1 MKLKAIQAIIK
12 FIFHLHLLEG
22 IVDMASLASRE
33 HGVDLLGPQSG
44 PDVLV
49 VRMVNNVALWK
60 SLSNHVKFVAVNS
73 RIRLS
78 HQQL

>member
-1 MKLKAIQAIIK
+1 MSILNAPLFETKGLWLQAKIK

-22 IVDMASLASRE
+22 IVDMAGLASRE

-49 VRMVNNVALWK
+49 VRMVHNVAL
-60 SLSNHVKFVAVNS
+60 
-73 RIRLS
+73 
-78 HQQL
+78 